1 LMSKTKQRTTSKG
14 VAGKP
19 SSSKHE
25 NRPSSKGPRMAD
37 EPEPKT
43 DMLTNM
49 VNMMKMN
56 GLDTDSP
63 AVKEQI

>member
-1 LMSKTKQRTTSKG
+1 
-14 VAGKP
+14 
-19 SSSKHE
+19 
-25 NRPSSKGPRMAD
+25 MAD

-63 AVKEQI
+63 AVKEQIQGFLAKMVMEQAMAS